1 MTDTSIK
8 ILLVD
13 DFSTMRRIIK
23 NLLRKLGYQEIH
35 EAENGEVALEMLKSD
50 NFNFIIADWNMPKM
64 SGLDLLKT
72 LREDE
77 KYKNTPFMMVTS
89 EANKNNIVTAIEAG
103 ADDYIVKPFDANT
116 LREKLKT
123 ILNQLAKT

>member
-1 MTDTSIK
+1 MVDTSMK

-13 DFSTMRRIIK
+13 DFSTMRKIIK
-23 NLLRKLGYQEIH
+23 NLLRKLGYQDVH

-72 LREDE
+72 IREDE
-77 KYKNTPFMMVTS
+77 KYKDTPFMMVTS
-89 EANKNNIVTAIEAG
+89 EANKNNIIDVIEAG
-103 ADDYIVKPFDANT
+103 ADDYIVKPFNADT
-116 LREKLKT
+116 LQEKCKT
-123 ILNQLAKT
+123 ILNQLGKT